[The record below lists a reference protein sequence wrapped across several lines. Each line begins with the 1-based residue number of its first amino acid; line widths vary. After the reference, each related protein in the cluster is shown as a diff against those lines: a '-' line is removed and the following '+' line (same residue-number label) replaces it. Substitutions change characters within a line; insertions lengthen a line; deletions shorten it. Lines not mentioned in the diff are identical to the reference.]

1 MVIQFYSSF
10 LMLLSIHCA
19 LKHKLFDELVI
30 HLSICMSSLNY
41 WRNFKKGFRRNL
53 DIFLVFNGIVFHLMK
68 YGHKTFN
75 RWYIFGI
82 LYYLLARYSSKKIK
96 GISKYLHVIFHI
108 CMNVG
113 NIMLY
118 SDGSYQ

>member
-10 LMLLSIHCA
+10 LMLLSVNCA
-19 LKHKLFDELVI
+19 LRRKLFDELMI
-30 HLSICMSSLNY
+30 NLSIFMSSLNY

-53 DIFLVFNGIVFHLMK
+53 DIFLVFNGIIFHLIK

-75 RWYIFGI
+75 IWYIFGI

-113 NIMLY
+113 NVSVY
-118 SDGSYQ
+118 SNCVY